1 MQCIL
6 ISKELTITNANFY
19 TSMTNY
25 TDVPKA
31 NEQSETCTLLEF
43 LSETLSSA
51 KTILRATD
59 SKNNSYY
66 SKNTVF
72 FT

>member
-1 MQCIL
+1 
-6 ISKELTITNANFY
+6 
-19 TSMTNY
+19 MTNY

-31 NEQSETCTLLEF
+31 NEQSETCSLLDF

-59 SKNNSYY
+59 SKKKFLHY